1 MLSIFKQGFE
11 TLGYDLKHNNIKSQL
26 ANLFTLSR
34 FFSPFVLIPLI
45 AFNKKVLFVIAIIFF
60 SITDA
65 LDGYYARKYK
75 SVTLFG
81 KYLDAFVD
89 KIYAGSLLFP
99 IVLFP
104 WIEKKLLVFIWI
116 VLGLEFGI
124 SILNLYAFYRKLNPY
139 SNYFGKIKTT
149 ILFITMGVIYLKKFL
164 SFSSIIVC
172 ILLIITS
179 FFEVVTLISYFI
191 KIKKTLKS

>member
-1 MLSIFKQGFE
+1 MLLIFKEGFE
-11 TLGYDLKHNNIKSQL
+11 TLGYDLKHKNIKPQL

-45 AFNKKVLFVIAIIFF
+45 AFNKKVLFVMAILFF

-65 LDGYYARKYK
+65 LDGYFARKYK

-104 WIEKKLLVFIWI
+104 WIEKNLLIFIWI
-116 VLGLEFGI
+116 ILGLELGI
-124 SILNLYAFYRKLNPY
+124 SILNLYAFYQKLNPHSSY
-139 SNYFGKIKTT
+139 LGKVKTT

-164 SFSSIIVC
+164 SFSSHIVFW
-172 ILLIITS
+172 LLIITS
-179 FFEVVTLISYFI
+179 GLEVLTMISYFI
-191 KIKKTLKS
+191 KIKKTN